1 MFNALEAAK
10 SHSHVLLF
18 FGILREP
25 REGQRGYREK
35 DSFPST
41 VSFVLSLFKLL
52 SVKFYPNFKK
62 KLPPKTIIKRKISQF
77 RPCNSIALESLI
89 ERRSYLNARV
99 VGFFWSTAHVGF
111 RPSWPSTS
119 SMN

>member
-18 FGILREP
+18 SGILREL

-41 VSFVLSLFKLL
+41 VSFVLFLFKLF
-52 SVKFYPNFKK
+52 SVNLYRKQLEKIF
-62 KLPPKTIIKRKISQF
+62 LKISF
-77 RPCNSIALESLI
+77 SFLI
-89 ERRSYLNARV
+89 QTKS
-99 VGFFWSTAHVGF
+99 
-111 RPSWPSTS
+111 P
-119 SMN
+119 

>member
-18 FGILREP
+18 SGILREL

-41 VSFVLSLFKLL
+41 VSFVLFLFKLF
-52 SVKFYPNFKK
+52 SVNLYRKQLEKIF
-62 KLPPKTIIKRKISQF
+62 LKISF
-77 RPCNSIALESLI
+77 SFLI
-89 ERRSYLNARV
+89 Q
-99 VGFFWSTAHVGF
+99 TKI
-111 RPSWPSTS
+111 P
-119 SMN
+119 

>member
-18 FGILREP
+18 SGILREP

-52 SVKFYPNFKK
+52 SVNFYPNFNKK
-62 KLPPKTIIKRKISQF
+62 KLLPKQLLSGKSL
-77 RPCNSIALESLI
+77 NSNFAVALESLL

-119 SMN
+119 CMN